1 MKKSV
6 FLSVVFTLILS
17 SLSFSQNLIIENL
30 ERFESNT
37 NKVLRYKTPTLKV
50 KKIEFFNEN
59 LKVISRINYDTI
71 SGELIGD
78 FFDPY
83 NKGFYEKGK
92 LNCEKCE
99 FSFDG
104 EEWYEMN
111 ISEGKVEGIVIKK
124 NIKVNPYRSNVLV
137 NKKSYS
143 EVPDYILS
151 NIERYFINTDEKEKI
166 TNAEIDEL
174 SFKEGLLNGVQKI
187 NYNFNNNTTRYLQF
201 PITKS
206 ELFFNNGMLIGYKTI
221 DSNNDVIDS
230 IYNEN
235 KIWKYEKEL
244 IENKGELFYP
254 FQVNNNLKFELWNTS
269 LKDQLVE
276 SKMVNVYN
284 IDGFDGKE
292 DLPIYFFPSNLNSY
306 DKGILKMDT
315 GEKHLLTNTLL
326 IDKLT
331 EIILKPDNLYNDD
344 FSYFDISE
352 YNRYGKIQNQF
363 KEGIPY
369 YEEISDLYKFNEV
382 DGPLDFYKLIK
393 QLILDNKVYINKFYL
408 NPTVEKRNWRKPN
421 KLSEEFIE
429 KIFSN
434 EDLES
439 KNRFFLYSINEL
451 EPYFNFIDERYSTYT
466 KNINER
472 TPIIRKIL
480 EDLITINLN
489 IDDLNYSDTNMIED
503 LKRSKK
509 YFIDNHIKNDSLINS
524 QKKIYSGTTLSKNV
538 EDSFKKLYFLKD
550 EEFSDWIKVKLN
562 IISISEDWILDIKKW
577 NKINTSLKEFFITL
591 STKYPITLYSKN
603 DVVNTIVTQSKFNIP
618 ENSFILNYLPYA
630 ELFTDNEND
639 NNTLRIS
646 KMMFLME
653 KTSESIFKIESL
665 FKFSNYKENYTK
677 IKQYFNEN
685 LPNYGYPLDNL
696 FKEIE
701 SQYKE
706 KFISE
711 IINSSRIP
719 VNQKVFTTLG
729 FKCDNDNSKGTIKN
743 IYNNLGL
750 NFDRMVIYESM
761 NSDLGNKLNIYKAN
775 SNISFSYFPH
785 TFYNKEKDFQKDIN
799 MLNENGIEY
808 IIPKSNY
815 YTKLGGCEKNEKYFN
830 YSIVIIGNLKI

>member
-1 MKKSV
+1 
-6 FLSVVFTLILS
+6 
-17 SLSFSQNLIIENL
+17 
-30 ERFESNT
+30 
-37 NKVLRYKTPTLKV
+37 
-50 KKIEFFNEN
+50 
-59 LKVISRINYDTI
+59 
-71 SGELIGD
+71 
-78 FFDPY
+78 
-83 NKGFYEKGK
+83 
-92 LNCEKCE
+92 
-99 FSFDG
+99 
-104 EEWYEMN
+104 MN
-111 ISEGKVEGIVIKK
+111 S
-124 NIKVNPYRSNVLV
+124 YRSNILV
-137 NKKSYS
+137 NKNSYS

-166 TNAEIDEL
+166 TNTEIDEL

-187 NYNFNNNTTRYLQF
+187 NYNFNNNTSRYLQF

-206 ELFFNNGMLIGYKTI
+206 ELFFNNGMLKGYKTI

-230 IYNEN
+230 IYNDN

-284 IDGFDGKE
+284 IDGKDGKQE
-292 DLPIYFFPSNLNSY
+292 LPIYFFPSNLNSY
-306 DKGILKMDT
+306 DKGILKIDT

-326 IDKLT
+326 INKLT

-352 YNRYGKIQNQF
+352 YNDRYGKIQNQF
-363 KEGIPY
+363 KKGIPY
-369 YEEISDLYKFNEV
+369 FEETSDLFKLNEI

-393 QLILDNKVYINKFYL
+393 QLILDNKIYINKFYL
-408 NPTVEKRNWRKPN
+408 NPN

-439 KNRFFLYSINEL
+439 KNRFFLRSTNEL

-489 IDDLNYSDTNMIED
+489 IDDLKYSDTNMIED

-509 YFIDNHIKNDSLINS
+509 DFIDNHIKNDSLINS
-524 QKKIYSGTTLSKNV
+524 QMKIYSGTTLSKNV

-577 NKINTSLKEFFITL
+577 NKINISLKEFFITL
-591 STKYPITLYSKN
+591 STKYPITSNSKN
-603 DVVNTIVTQSKFNIP
+603 DVVNMIVTQSKFNIP
-618 ENSFILNYLPYA
+618 ENSFILNFLPYS
-630 ELFTDNEND
+630 ELFTDDEND

-653 KTSESIFKIESL
+653 KTSESIFKIKSL

-719 VNQKVFTTLG
+719 VNQKVYTTLG
-729 FKCDNDNSKGTIKN
+729 FKCDNNNPKGSIEIKN

-761 NSDLGNKLNIYKAN
+761 NSDLGNKLNIYETN

-815 YTKLGGCEKNEKYFN
+815 YNILGGCEKNEKYFN
-830 YSIVIIGNLKI
+830 YSIVIIGNLKM